1 MAIQLLKSGEISLGK
16 NRSFIA
22 FHIIASLF
30 CSPRAHEIHSLL
42 KLEPLCP
49 HMNYAV
55 PEFHSFPVVSRPAA
69 AAAASGEE
77 LHYFRNLYGGEK
89 TKIDAILFIR
99 CTLQVLFSQNCCNYT
114 LGAA

>member
-1 MAIQLLKSGEISLGK
+1 MY
-16 NRSFIA
+16 
-22 FHIIASLF
+22 
-30 CSPRAHEIHSLL
+30 
-42 KLEPLCP
+42 
-49 HMNYAV
+49 YAV
-55 PEFHSFPVVSRPAA
+55 PEIHSFPVVNRPAASA

-99 CTLQVLFSQNCCNYT
+99 CTLQVLFPQNCCNYT